1 MCLYVTKCE
10 TLTCIC
16 WRHVTGCIETLRP
29 DLYAE
34 VRAHQQRRQ
43 QANGTVAT
51 NGGHTNGANSNG
63 TGNGFAAHQRKPIAV
78 HLIDPVLNRTHLVD
92 VSRELCAR
100 SIAPKDIDIPTV
112 NASVERALNAL
123 PEPELAFYFDEHCCT
138 YGLSPWQTRLTE
150 FVRLERRASDV
161 QLGSYLRALYKYS
174 KCEQRFGK

>member
-1 MCLYVTKCE
+1 MYLRRY
-10 TLTCIC
+10 
-16 WRHVTGCIETLRP
+16 VTGCIETLRP

-34 VRAHQQRRQ
+34 VRAHQQLRH
-43 QANGTVAT
+43 QANGSAAN
-51 NGGHTNGANSNG
+51 NGGHANGAQSNG
-63 TGNGFAAHQRKPIAV
+63 TGNGSSVAAHQPTRKPIAV
-78 HLIDPVLNRTHLVD
+78 HLIDPELNRTHLVD

-100 SIAPKDIDIPTV
+100 SVAPKDIDIPTV
-112 NASVERALNAL
+112 NAAVEQALNAL